1 MTDIIT
7 QFSDALETRAAVAAG
22 LVAAI
27 QIHEGRHRTGTV
39 WAPDL
44 IVASEQS
51 LPDREEFEV
60 LLPGGAKATAK
71 LIGRDQGT
79 NIALLKLPQ
88 AVTYTA
94 PSSGDAKT
102 GAIALAFGADGQG
115 GASVRL
121 GAVNHAG
128 PAWHSR
134 RGGRIDA
141 RIALDISLGRS
152 EEGGPVL
159 DAKGGRLG
167 ISTFGP
173 RRSVIVIPSAT
184 IDRIVPVLQKDGR
197 VARGWLGVALQPVAV
212 PDALRDAAGQR
223 GGLMVMSVAD
233 NGPSAKA
240 GVLAGDILLSVNG
253 ESVRRFRRV
262 SSHLGNDSIGREVE
276 LKLIRSGAIMTLKA
290 TVTARPES

>member
-1 MTDIIT
+1 MTDLIT
-7 QFSDALETRAAVAAG
+7 QFSEALEARAANAAG
-22 LVAAI
+22 LVAAVR
-27 QIHEGRHRTGTV
+27 IHEGRHRTAAV
-39 WAPDL
+39 WGADIL
-44 IVASEQS
+44 VASEQA

-60 LLPGGAKATAK
+60 LLPGGATATAK
-71 LIGRDQGT
+71 LAGRDSGT
-79 NIALLKLPQ
+79 NVALLKLPQ
-88 AVTYTA
+88 PIAYTA
-94 PSSGDAKT
+94 PPSGEAKT
-102 GAIALAFGADGQG
+102 GAIALAFGADNHG

-121 GAVNHAG
+121 GAVNHVG

-134 RGGRIDA
+134 RGGRIDT
-141 RIALDISLGRS
+141 RIGLDISLGRF

-159 DAKGGRLG
+159 DAKGARLG

-223 GGLMVMSVAD
+223 GGLMVMSVAE

-240 GVLAGDILLSVNG
+240 GLLAGDILLSVNG

-262 SSHLGNDSIGREVE
+262 SSHLGYDSIGREVE
-276 LKLIRSGAIMTLKA
+276 VKLIRSGAIATLKV
-290 TVTARPES
+290 TVTARPEA

>member
-1 MTDIIT
+1 MTDIIA
-7 QFSDALETRAAVAAG
+7 QFSEALEARAAAAAG

-27 QIHEGRHRTGTV
+27 QIHEGRHRTATLWG
-39 WAPDL
+39 ADL
-44 IVASEQS
+44 LVASEQS

-60 LLPGGAKATAK
+60 LLPGGKTATAK
-71 LIGRDQGT
+71 LAGRDSGT
-79 NIALLKLPQ
+79 NIALLKLPE
-88 AVTYTA
+88 AIAYTA
-94 PSSGDAKT
+94 PAAGDAKT
-102 GAIALAFGADGQG
+102 GTLVTAFGADGQG
-115 GASVRL
+115 GATVRL

-128 PAWHSR
+128 AAWHSR

-141 RIALDISLGRS
+141 RIGLDISLGRS

-159 DAKGGRLG
+159 DAKGARLG

-173 RRSVIVIPSAT
+173 RRNVIVIPSAT

-223 GGLMVMSVAD
+223 GGLMVMSVAE
-233 NGPSAKA
+233 NGPSAKG

-262 SSHLGNDSIGREVE
+262 SSHLGNDSIGRDVE
-276 LKLIRSGAIMTLKA
+276 LKLIRSGAIVTIKV